1 MFLYANIF
9 ISIAGVDWSTGSVSD
24 SLFRMQPGQVTCSPT
39 PTDQR
44 GRAGLQPPRE
54 GTHSPRT
61 SKPGREKTIQ
71 ENLCQWLMGNRAAFC

>member
-54 GTHSPRT
+54 GTHFP
-61 SKPGREKTIQ
+61 Q
-71 ENLCQWLMGNRAAFC
+71 NLEAW